1 MKKFMNLVISAA
13 VVASLSVGVSNN
25 GWADADDEIIVGFA
39 AATSGWMM
47 PFSWP
52 PAIAAKLKIEEL
64 NAAGG
69 LLGKQI
75 RIVEADAKSDRA
87 EGAKAGMSV
96 IGEGADIVIVDCDF
110 DMGAPAALM
119 AQNAGL
125 ISFSLCAGDPKMG
138 IEGVGDYAFSAGN
151 AAQVDGAAAATW
163 AYEKRGARKAYVL
176 LDDTIEYDK
185 STCVGWNWAWDQLDG
200 VTTVGRDVFQ
210 NGDPRIAP
218 QIDRLKS
225 VSEKPDVIAICS
237 YPPGG
242 ASAVRQLRAA
252 GIDTLILTGV
262 AFDGTYWHDAVPNL
276 SNFCVATYGAVSADI
291 QPEVAKFVQDYT
303 EKAGS
308 PPPSAFPLPGYSL
321 IQLWARAVE
330 RAGTVETKAVV
341 EEFEKMDGE
350 DSIIGPRRF
359 TNKLHIADEAR
370 YAMMCAE
377 NGGLSFQEYWSAGPI
392 PNDVL
397 MKNK

>member
-1 MKKFMNLVISAA
+1 MRKFANLVLSAVAAA
-13 VVASLSVGVSNN
+13 VLSVGISTD
-25 GWADADDEIIVGFA
+25 GWTQSDDEIVVGFA
-39 AATSGWMM
+39 AATSGWMLA
-47 PFSWP
+47 FSGP
-52 PAIAAKLKIEEL
+52 PAIAAKMRIEEI

-75 RIVEADAKSDRA
+75 QIVVADAKSDRT
-87 EGAKAGMSV
+87 EGSKAGIAV
-96 IGEGADIVIVDCDF
+96 IGKGADIVIVDCDF
-110 DMGAPAALM
+110 DMGAPAAM
-119 AQNAGL
+119 QAQTAGI

-138 IEGVGDYAFSAGN
+138 IEGVGIYAFSGGN

-200 VTTVGRDVFQ
+200 AKTVGRDVFQ
-210 NGDPRIAP
+210 NGDPSIAP
-218 QIDRLKS
+218 QIDRLKT

-242 ASAVRQLRAA
+242 ASAIRQIRAA

-262 AFDGTYWHDAVPNL
+262 AFDGTYWHDAVPDL
-276 SNFCVATYGAVSADI
+276 SNFCVTTYGAISGDI
-291 QPEVAKFVQDYT
+291 QPEVAQFVLDYT
-303 EKAGS
+303 DNAGE
-308 PPPSAFPLPGYSL
+308 PPPTAFVLPGYSL
-321 IQLWARAVE
+321 IQLWSRAVE

-341 EEFEKMDGE
+341 AELEKMDGE
-350 DSIIGPRRF
+350 DTIIGPRRF
-359 TNKLHIADEAR
+359 TSELHIQDEAR

-377 NGGLSFQEYWSAGPI
+377 KGILHFQEYWSAGPV
-392 PNDVL
+392 PKDVL
-397 MKNK
+397 MMN

>member
-1 MKKFMNLVISAA
+1 MKNIASLALAFTFVAA
-13 VVASLSVGVSNN
+13 LSVGTPTT
-25 GWADADDEIIVGFA
+25 GWAQSDDDIVVGFA

-52 PAIAAKLKIEEL
+52 PAIAAKMRIEEI

-75 RIVEADAKSDRA
+75 QIAVADAKSDRT
-87 EGAKAGMSV
+87 EGAKAGIAV
-96 IGEGADIVIVDCDF
+96 IGMGADIVIVDCDF
-110 DMGAPAALM
+110 DMGAPAAM
-119 AQNAGL
+119 QAQNAGI

-138 IEGVGDYAFSAGN
+138 IEGVGIYAFSGGN

-163 AYEKRGARKAYVL
+163 AYERRGARKAYVL

-200 VTTVGRDVFQ
+200 AKTVGWDVFQ
-210 NGDPRIAP
+210 NGDPSIAP
-218 QIDRLKS
+218 QIDRLKT

-242 ASAVRQLRAA
+242 ASAIRQIRAA

-262 AFDGTYWHDAVPNL
+262 AFDGTYWHDAVPDL
-276 SNFCVATYGAVSADI
+276 SNFCVATFGAVSGDI
-291 QPEVAKFVQDYT
+291 QPEVAQFVQDYT
-303 EKAGS
+303 DKAGE
-308 PPPSAFPLPGYSL
+308 PPPSAFPLTGYSL
-321 IQLWARAVE
+321 IQLWSRAVE

-341 EEFEKMDGE
+341 AELEKMSGE
-350 DSIIGPRRF
+350 DTLIGPRSF
-359 TNKLHIADEAR
+359 TSELHIQDTAR

-377 NGGLSFQEYWSAGPI
+377 KGILSFQEYWSAGPV
-392 PNDVL
+392 PKDVL
-397 MKNK
+397 MKN